1 MAILNYR
8 NTGFSWPRGDS
19 LPFDLEFKDDNDVPV
34 NITGWSVYFTLK
46 RNKSDISSII
56 TKTITDLTDPI
67 NGKTTFIIPAI
78 ETDTLLG
85 VYYYDCDL
93 RTIQGSAYAIVSG
106 TVNFLADIT
115 RRITV

>member
-19 LPFDLEFKDDNDVPV
+19 LPFDLEFKDENDVPV

-46 RNKSDISSII
+46 RNKNDVDIII
-56 TKTITDLTDPI
+56 SKTITDLTDPI
-67 NGKTTFIIPAI
+67 NGKITFTISAI
-78 ETDTLLG
+78 ETNALLG

-93 RTIQGSAYAIVSG
+93 ITTQGSAYAIVSG
-106 TVNFLADIT
+106 TITFLQDIT
-115 RRITV
+115 RRIEA